1 MSRLDRALS
10 RIYAVLG
17 SVVFVCFFTYF
28 VKLIFSPEA
37 YLPYFV
43 CALVLAVTALPY
55 VFRVRLRRLLG
66 QAFVPLKAVMC
77 AGFAVYVVTFAA
89 LVSYIYLS
97 PVAHVDA
104 LATDTERV
112 YIVFGAKIKP
122 DGPTATL
129 AARLDTAADALRED
143 KTAVCIVTG
152 GQGPDE
158 VEPEAECMKRYLV
171 ECGIDAERIY
181 TETDASNTRENIL
194 CSKELI
200 EREGLGE
207 REVICVSS
215 DTHIPRISLMC
226 SREGLDARF
235 IKAPSPKKQFLFTTL
250 VREHLSYV
258 KMFLMGG

>member
-1 MSRLDRALS
+1 MSRLDRVLS

-17 SVVFVCFFTYF
+17 SVVFVCFFTYL

-43 CALVLAVTALPY
+43 CALMLSATVLPF
-55 VFRVRLRRLLG
+55 VFRNRLRRLLG
-66 QAFVPLKAVMC
+66 RAYVPLKAVLC
-77 AGFAVYVVTFAA
+77 LGFALYAVTFAA

-97 PVAHVDA
+97 PVANVGELDA
-104 LATDTERV
+104 DTERV

-158 VEPEAECMKRYLV
+158 VEAEADCMKRYLV
-171 ECGIDAERIY
+171 ACGIDAGRIY
-181 TETDASNTRENIL
+181 TETRASNTRENIL
-194 CSKELI
+194 YSMELL
-200 EREGLGE
+200 ESGELGG
-207 REVICVSS
+207 REVICISS

-235 IKAPSPKKQFLFTTL
+235 IKAPSPKKQFIFTTL

-258 KMFLMGG
+258 KMLLMGG

>member
-1 MSRLDRALS
+1 MSRFDKVLS
-10 RIYAVLG
+10 RLYAVLG
-17 SVVFVCFFTYF
+17 SVVFVCFFAYL

-43 CALVLAVTALPY
+43 CIFMLCAVALPY
-55 VFRVRLRRLLG
+55 IFRARLRRLLSR
-66 QAFVPLKAVMC
+66 AYVPLKAVMC
-77 AGFAVYVVTFAA
+77 AGFAVYVITFSA
-89 LVSYIYLS
+89 LTAYIYLS
-97 PVAHVDA
+97 PVANVET
-104 LATDTERV
+104 LSPDTERV

-129 AARLDTAADALRED
+129 AARLDCAADAMRED
-143 KTAVCIVTG
+143 ETAVCIVTG

-158 VEPEAECMKRYLV
+158 VETEAESMKRYLV
-171 ECGIDAERIY
+171 AHGIDQSRIH
-181 TETDASNTRENIL
+181 TETRASNTRENIIF
-194 CSKELI
+194 SKELI
-200 EREGLGE
+200 ESEDLGE

-235 IKAPSPKKQFLFTTL
+235 MKAPSPKKEFLFTTL
-250 VREHLSYV
+250 VREHLSYI